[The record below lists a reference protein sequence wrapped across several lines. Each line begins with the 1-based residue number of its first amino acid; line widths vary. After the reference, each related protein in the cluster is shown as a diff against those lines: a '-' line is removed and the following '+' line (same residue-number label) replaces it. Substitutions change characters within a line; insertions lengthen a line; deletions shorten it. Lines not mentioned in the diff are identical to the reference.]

1 MTIAA
6 KANFIKWAQRKAPA
20 QYARIVG
27 NRRGLGALQVVA
39 APAVIP
45 PDKKSEYAWIDST
58 FDALIKGL
66 PGIIGGYQAKELV
79 DLNIKRAQA
88 GLDPIDGT
96 GIAPQVNIGI
106 PKNLQY
112 ILWAG
117 VGIGALLLLRK

>member
-1 MTIAA
+1 MSTRS
-6 KANFIKWAQRKAPA
+6 KENFIRWAKRRAPA

-27 NRRGLGALQVVA
+27 NRGGMGALTVVES
-39 APAVIP
+39 APASG
-45 PDKKSEYAWIDST
+45 DWIDKA
-58 FDALIKGL
+58 FDALQKSL
-66 PGIIGGYQAKELV
+66 PGIIGSYQAKELV